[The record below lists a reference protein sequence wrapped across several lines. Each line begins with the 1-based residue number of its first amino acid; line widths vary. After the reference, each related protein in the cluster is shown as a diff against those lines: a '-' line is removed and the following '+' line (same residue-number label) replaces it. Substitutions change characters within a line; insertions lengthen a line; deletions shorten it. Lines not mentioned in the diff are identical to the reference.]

1 MFQSPG
7 EIAFTIG
14 HLDIYYYGIIMAFAI
29 FCGLLTI
36 LGIRKYFFPD
46 ILKDRIF
53 DISFILIICGILGA
67 RLYYVL
73 LDYKYFLKFPYEIP
87 AVWHGGISI
96 QGAIAAGIIAGIIYV
111 KKHKINFFRYADL
124 FIFGLVTGQI
134 IGRWGNF
141 FNGEAFGRVVSL
153 EFLQNLH
160 LPQFIINGM
169 YIDGLYR
176 EPTFLYE
183 SIFSIIGFILLII
196 VRKNKKLKLGQL
208 TGIYLIWYGL
218 ERLIIE
224 IFRSDSLMLG
234 TIKIAQL
241 VSLIAIVSGIV
252 LLIKAIKN
260 KKNYHEVKI
269 FN

>member
-141 FNGEAFGRVVSL
+141 FNSEAFGLPTNLPWKLFIPYSHRPL
-153 EFLQNLH
+153 EFRSYEYFH
-160 LPQFIINGM
+160 PA
-169 YIDGLYR
+169 
-176 EPTFLYE
+176 FLYE
-183 SIFSIIGFILLII
+183 SLLNICIFVILYLLLTKLKTRKDGLIFFSYMILYSFARILVESIRTDSVLYIYGIPVAQIASILFILTGIIGFLYL
-196 VRKNKKLKLGQL
+196 NKQ
-208 TGIYLIWYGL
+208 
-218 ERLIIE
+218 
-224 IFRSDSLMLG
+224 
-234 TIKIAQL
+234 KI
-241 VSLIAIVSGIV
+241 
-252 LLIKAIKN
+252 
-260 KKNYHEVKI
+260 
-269 FN
+269 